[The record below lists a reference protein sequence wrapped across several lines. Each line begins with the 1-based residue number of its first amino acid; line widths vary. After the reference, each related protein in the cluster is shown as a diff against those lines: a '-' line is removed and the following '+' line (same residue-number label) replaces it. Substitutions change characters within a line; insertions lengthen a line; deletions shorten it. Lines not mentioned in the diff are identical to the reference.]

1 MKKYR
6 MLERVRDINN
16 TTRTGK
22 IVQARDLETHSL
34 RDGNVV
40 HDCLYTVV
48 WDDERN
54 VIDYRKADLLKPLE
68 G

>member
-22 IVQARDLETHSL
+22 IVRVEDIETHSL
-34 RDGNVV
+34 RDGKVV
-40 HDCLYTVV
+40 HDYLYTIV
-48 WDDERN
+48 WDDKRN
-54 VIDYRKADLLKPLE
+54 ALDYRKADLLKPLE